1 MEGIA
6 LTARAETES
15 RGISGTGLKWLAL
28 GLMVLD
34 HVHYILG
41 FTEVIPEWFSMLGRL
56 AAPLFL
62 FCLVEGFSKTR
73 NRKKYF
79 LKVYLVSV
87 LMSALLV
94 AMNVFGLLRRP
105 DGFYPMNGMMTAFA
119 ILMIVYQ
126 GIDWLGQKRILRG
139 LLAVGLPLAWPWIFV
154 VLINHV
160 PLLRMPMVIAGLP
173 LIPTWNT
180 NLDAC
185 LPVLISGIALY
196 LFRKNR
202 RWQVAAFLAVE
213 LGYYLV
219 FTGFVVSS
227 LPDFHWTQMFTM
239 YYEWYGALAA
249 VPMLLY
255 NGKRGGGHKAFF
267 YVFYPAHIYILYAL
281 SWGIYFLMN

>member
-1 MEGIA
+1 MEATA
-6 LTARAETES
+6 LTARAETGS
-15 RGISGTGLKWLAL
+15 RGLSGTGLKWMAL
-28 GLMVLD
+28 ILMVLD
-34 HVHYILG
+34 HIHYILG
-41 FTEVIPEWFSMLGRL
+41 FTGEIPEAFSMLGRL

-73 NRKKYF
+73 NRRKYF

-87 LMSALLV
+87 GMSALLV

-119 ILMIVYQ
+119 ILMVIYQ
-126 GIDWLGQKRILRG
+126 GIDWLGQKRIVRG
-139 LLAVGLPLAWPWIFV
+139 LLAVILPLAWPFIFTALVTNVPVLRLPLV
-154 VLINHV
+154 V
-160 PLLRMPMVIAGLP
+160 AGLP

-180 NLDAC
+180 NPDAC
-185 LPVLISGIALY
+185 IPVLLVGIVLY

-202 RWQVAAFLAVE
+202 RWQVAAFVAVE
-213 LGYYLV
+213 LLYDLV
-219 FTGFVVSS
+219 YVGVMVSAM
-227 LPDFHWTQMFTM
+227 PDFHWTQMFTM

-249 VPMLLY
+249 VPMLFY
-255 NGKRGGGHKAFF
+255 NGERGGGHKAFF